1 MPECRAAGA
10 ASLREAIALPQSE
23 LPAVVVVD
31 IADPDADGVG
41 TIRKV
46 RGAMRRA
53 HIVALT
59 MSDDTEY
66 RDNLASAG
74 ASASLVIWR
83 ALCELPATIRGL
95 RPPDGAE

>member
-1 MPECRAAGA
+1 
-10 ASLREAIALPQSE
+10 
-23 LPAVVVVD
+23 
-31 IADPDADGVG
+31 
-41 TIRKV
+41 
-46 RGAMRRA
+46 MRRA

-74 ASASLVIWR
+74 ASVSLVIWR